1 MSGHSKWSSIKHQKA
16 SADAKRSNLF
26 TKLANAISVAA
37 RGGSDPSMNFSLR
50 LAIDKARS
58 ANMPK
63 DRIEKAIER
72 GSGAGGGARVEEIIY
87 EAYGPSGT
95 AILIEVLTDNKNRAS
110 AEIKSVLNKFGGKL
124 AAANAVQYIFE
135 KRGIIV
141 VESEN
146 PDQTEE
152 AIVESGAED
161 YEKNDSLFTV
171 FTKVENLSSV
181 QDNLQKS
188 GQKITS
194 SEIVLEPKTTIDLDE
209 KETEK
214 AVKLLE
220 ALDALDDVSSVSSN
234 IG

>member
-72 GSGAGGGARVEEIIY
+72 GSGAGGGAGVEEIIY
-87 EAYGPSGT
+87 EAYGPSGI
-95 AILIEVLTDNKNRAS
+95 AILVEALTDNKNRAS
-110 AEIKSVLNKFGGKL
+110 SEIKSTLNKFAAKL
-124 AAANAVQYIFE
+124 AAAGAVQYLFE
-135 KRGIIV
+135 KRGIIHL
-141 VESEN
+141 EGDN
-146 PDQTEE
+146 PQQTEE
-152 AIVESGAED
+152 AIIESGAED
-161 YEKNDSLFTV
+161 YEINGSLFTV
-171 FTKVENLSSV
+171 LTKVENLISV
-181 QDNLQKS
+181 QENLQNS

-194 SEIVLEPKTTIDLDE
+194 SEIVNEPKTTIDLDE
-209 KETEK
+209 QEAEK